1 MRIAAAPKYIMALL
15 DNRWARRVWSG
26 IKRKWRVFNH
36 SFQRWWTLLSCLG
49 STFLFVVKIGYLFS
63 SVICV
68 FLHLLGGSYEYW
80 DGSGSFDV
88 WLGTFEGWISYFSAL
103 FFPFILVLSS
113 WLLCFRCLPFLSCLF
128 KLTMVSCFFK
138 YPVGWCFIGFLHPF
152 LILCRCMF
160 PLFFALSI
168 LFFSSLG
175 ISPTSVKQI
184 FTSFFFWQNLQRPSR
199 TPSKRHIQ
207 RNRLH
212 LYSALPLNYVCYD
225 LSQEENIEWCGKV
238 TRNRSKWSPSVQN
251 LTL

>member
-26 IKRKWRVFNH
+26 IKRKWRVFRQSGYHH

-103 FFPFILVLSS
+103 FPPFILVFSS
-113 WLLCFRCLPFLSCLF
+113 WLLCFSLTMALIYILF
-128 KLTMVSCFFK
+128 AFPSYRVSSTMVSCF
-138 YPVGWCFIGFLHPF
+138 
-152 LILCRCMF
+152 
-160 PLFFALSI
+160 
-168 LFFSSLG
+168 
-175 ISPTSVKQI
+175 
-184 FTSFFFWQNLQRPSR
+184 
-199 TPSKRHIQ
+199 
-207 RNRLH
+207 
-212 LYSALPLNYVCYD
+212 
-225 LSQEENIEWCGKV
+225 
-238 TRNRSKWSPSVQN
+238 
-251 LTL
+251 